1 MLRML
6 RQSSLFILPVL
17 LLSLGGCSVF
27 GVATKGEL
35 EAAIDREDNLRA
47 AAEVQF
53 EQLAGQ
59 LADARED
66 LSALE
71 QRLAPRLADLDSSM
85 VRTERDVAQTTQQWR
100 EVQALVVSDL
110 DSVRTRL
117 ADMSGEV
124 AAMNR
129 GVTAVRATASS
140 AAQQSREAM
149 RRQYETLQQ
158 ERDHLL
164 GRLHDL
170 EAQLATWPSQAD
182 SLTGGLAESTRYGT
196 GGTSEAGTV
205 IIRPAIAPEQRDQ
218 APSRR

>member
-35 EAAIDREDNLRA
+35 EAAIDREAELRA
-47 AAEVQF
+47 ATEVQ
-53 EQLAGQ
+53 LAATRQ
-59 LADARED
+59 DMAAF
-66 LSALE
+66 E

-85 VRTERDVAQTTQQWR
+85 VRTEREVARTTQQWR
-100 EVQALVVSDL
+100 EVQALMVSDL
-110 DSVRTRL
+110 DSVRARL
-117 ADMSGEV
+117 ADMSGDV

-129 GVTAVRATASS
+129 GMTVVRATASS
-140 AAQQSREAM
+140 AEQQSREAM

-164 GRLHDL
+164 GRLRDL
-170 EAQLATWPSQAD
+170 EARLATWPAQAD
-182 SLTGGLAESTRYGT
+182 SLAGGLAASPRRGAGED
-196 GGTSEAGTV
+196 GTV
-205 IIRPAIAPEQRDQ
+205 IIRPASAPEQRDQ
-218 APSRR
+218 APPWR